1 MTQCTMAAMLL
12 AVLVGWVLAADPGGP
27 APSTGPYGGAGP
39 VLWYRQPAAKW
50 EQALP
55 IGNGRMGAMVFGGMA
70 DERIQFN
77 EDTLWTGRPHEYQH
91 EGAVKFL
98 PRIRQLLQEM
108 RQFEAEG
115 KPKEAGAKQREAEDL
130 AGKEFMSVP
139 LHQKAYQP
147 FGDLRIKFPGH
158 EAAADYR
165 RDLDLD
171 TAVAS
176 VCYKVGDVTYLRQAF
191 ASHPDQALVLQVS
204 ADKPGKVSFTAKVDS
219 PHKSAVARAAGGQ
232 LVLAGQVEEGG
243 LKFEA
248 RVRILVQGGREEVP
262 GVPRRRRHGLEQG
275 LEDQFL
281 GATPGRRPCP
291 QDGHRSARGEHRAE
305 HVRHAPA
312 VPD

>member
-1 MTQCTMAAMLL
+1 VFT
-12 AVLVGWVLAADPGGP
+12 P
-27 APSTGPYGGAGP
+27 PSTGPYGGAGP

-158 EAAADYR
+158 EAAAR
-165 RDLDLD
+165 R
-171 TAVAS
+171 
-176 VCYKVGDVTYLRQAF
+176 
-191 ASHPDQALVLQVS
+191 
-204 ADKPGKVSFTAKVDS
+204 
-219 PHKSAVARAAGGQ
+219 
-232 LVLAGQVEEGG
+232 E
-243 LKFEA
+243 
-248 RVRILVQGGREEVP
+248 
-262 GVPRRRRHGLEQG
+262 
-275 LEDQFL
+275 
-281 GATPGRRPCP
+281 
-291 QDGHRSARGEHRAE
+291 
-305 HVRHAPA
+305 A
-312 VPD
+312 VPPVTRYLDR